1 VSWCRVCGGYHLFGP
16 ELQGSPYPGR
26 NEKVIAAAK
35 PSPPVHPEISLDS
48 SVRLQKR
55 GQP

>member
-1 VSWCRVCGGYHLFGP
+1 MSWCRVCGGYHLFGP
-16 ELQGSPYPGR
+16 ELEGSPYPGR